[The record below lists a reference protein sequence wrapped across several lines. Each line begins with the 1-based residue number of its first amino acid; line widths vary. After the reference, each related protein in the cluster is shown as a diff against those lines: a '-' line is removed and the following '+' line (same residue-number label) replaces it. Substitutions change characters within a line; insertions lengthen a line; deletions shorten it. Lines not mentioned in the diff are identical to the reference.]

1 MLGGG
6 ASLLGFLTGRVRESP
21 DGEGLMSLNRG
32 LFCVTMAVYIW
43 IIEGLKSWFAPGLL
57 VGGLLLTFGIFM
69 HLVLNPTAHRGRRAF
84 AVLVDLGTICL
95 VMHRG
100 DEAAAIFFPLL
111 LWVIC
116 GNGFRFGLPGLWL
129 STALSIVGFSAVAAT
144 TSFWSEAL
152 SATIG
157 LIIGLII
164 LPAYV
169 SILINKLYQAKAR
182 AEAASQSKTEFLT
195 NVSHELRT
203 PLQAIVGA
211 SGLLADTKIT
221 KEQAGLVQT
230 VTEASNILLTSIS
243 ELLRFSSIEKG
254 RLHCETEEFNVVELL
269 DEVRRLTSAACQVK
283 GLSVSMHMGQG
294 TPRIVRGDRRN
305 IRDVLLSLAGNAI
318 KFTDKG
324 NVLLAVD
331 MVGDTAQSASL
342 VFEVIDTGIGV
353 SLGIQDRVFEG
364 FFSGETPSNPSRG
377 GLGLG
382 LAICKRLVV
391 AMGGVIGL
399 RSGEEQGATFWF
411 HVPVERATDRT
422 TPSKADVALFM
433 PYNIAKGR
441 LYKLLSDQ
449 SRDILDAGSPSRSFS
464 EILQMI
470 QGKQRVLLVATPKA
484 DKEYLE
490 MSEALSRAKLDPYVL
505 LILVDEMGQAVP
517 TLDLRRLAPLRLAW
531 NFKDEDMIR
540 VLALADSLAA
550 DKPADDII
558 MQPDSTERYRVLI
571 VDDNRTSRTI
581 FSKMVENFGHLYHLA
596 VDGEEALNA
605 LEQGEFSL
613 VLMDVNMPG
622 IDGLEVTRL
631 RRLIELGGTR
641 TPIVGMTADASPGLI
656 DRCKSAGMDECVVK
670 PVSLQVLQQLLK
682 TFSTMSV
689 QSRRTGDTLTVVRNA
704 EKEPEIDEALI
715 VSLENIGGQAFVK
728 EVLSDFRLDAASLL
742 DDLSSAV
749 ANADIAKSRFLGHAL
764 ASASANIGAI
774 QVRKFS
780 SKIEKAPEL
789 KLKADGLR
797 LVEELKQATANF
809 MKAMEQRSSQ

>member
-6 ASLLGFLTGRVRESP
+6 ASLLGFVTGRLKESP
-21 DGEGLMSLNRG
+21 DGEGLMTLNRV
-32 LFCVTMAVYIW
+32 LFCIMMAVFIW
-43 IIEGLKSWFAPGLL
+43 VIEGLKSSFAPALL
-57 VGGLLLTFGIFM
+57 IGGLLLTVGIFA
-69 HLVLNPTAHRGRRAF
+69 HLVVNPTAHAGRRAF

-100 DEAAAIFFPLL
+100 DEAAAVFFPLL

-144 TSFWSEAL
+144 TPFWGEAL

-169 SILINKLYQAKAR
+169 SILINKLYRAKAR

-211 SGLLADTKIT
+211 SGLLAGTKIT
-221 KEQAGLVQT
+221 KEQAGLVLT
-230 VTEASNILLTSIS
+230 VTEASNILLTSIG
-243 ELLRFSSIEKG
+243 ELLSFSSIERGK
-254 RLHCETEEFNVVELL
+254 LHCEIEEFNVVELL
-269 DEVRRLTSAACQVK
+269 AEVERLTLAACQVK

-294 TPRIVRGDRRN
+294 TPLVVRGDRRN

-324 NVLLAVD
+324 SVLLAVD
-331 MVGDTAQSASL
+331 MVGDTAQNASL
-342 VFEVIDTGIGV
+342 AFEVIDTGIGV
-353 SLGIQDRVFEG
+353 SLEIQERVFEG
-364 FFSGETPSNPSRG
+364 FFSGATPSNPSRG
-377 GLGLG
+377 GLGIG
-382 LAICKRLVV
+382 LAICKRLVA

-399 RSGEEQGATFWF
+399 RSGEEQGAAFWF
-411 HVPVERATDRT
+411 QVPVNVATGQS

-441 LYKLLSDQ
+441 LFKLLSDQ
-449 SRDILDAGSPSRSFS
+449 SRDILDAGSPSRPFS
-464 EILQMI
+464 EILQI
-470 QGKQRVLLVATPKA
+470 IRGKRRVLLVATPKS
-484 DKEYLE
+484 DMEYLE
-490 MSEALSRAKLDPYVL
+490 VSEALRRAKLDPRVP
-505 LILVDEMGQAVP
+505 LILVDEMGQAMP
-517 TLDLRRLAPLRLAW
+517 TLDLRRLAQLRLAW
-531 NFKDEDMIR
+531 NFRDEDMIR
-540 VLALADSLAA
+540 VLVLADSLAA
-550 DKPADDII
+550 DKPASDIT
-558 MQPDSTERYRVLI
+558 MQPASTERHRVLI

-596 VDGEEALNA
+596 ADGEEALNA
-605 LEQGEFSL
+605 LEQEEFSL

-631 RRLIELGGTR
+631 QRLAELGGTR

-656 DRCKSAGMDECVVK
+656 DRCRSAGMDECVVK
-670 PVSLQVLQQLLK
+670 PVSLQVLLQLLT

-689 QSRRTGDTLTVVRNA
+689 QTGRTGGTLTVVRNT
-704 EKEPEIDEALI
+704 EVEPEVDEALI
-715 VSLENIGGQAFVK
+715 SSLENIGGQAFVV
-728 EVLSDFRLDAASLL
+728 EVLSDFSLDTASLL
-742 DDLSSAV
+742 DDLSLAV
-749 ANADIAKSRFLGHAL
+749 ANADIAKTRFLGHAL

-774 QVRKFS
+774 QIRKFS
-780 SKIEKAPEL
+780 SKVEKASEL
-789 KLKADGLR
+789 KLRADGQR
-797 LVEELKQATANF
+797 IVEELRQATASF
-809 MKAMEQRSSQ
+809 MKAMEQRSSH